1 MGSFY
6 TPWKHQKTSGFQMF
20 SGGIERVVAQN
31 VLKSFQENVA
41 NNLGKVKKTVVH
53 RRSEK

>member
-1 MGSFY
+1 
-6 TPWKHQKTSGFQMF
+6 MF